1 MICWQCHEPTDGPVC
16 VGCEALQPPPATIDP
31 FTILGLN
38 RSFAI
43 TDDAIE
49 AAWRK
54 LSRSVH
60 PDRWA
65 GKAAVARRMSLQW
78 TAAVNTAK
86 RILDDPLARARFLAT
101 GDPKPPELGGPQ
113 PDGDFLETI
122 FELQMMS
129 ASNPEGAKET
139 VRQLWDTHRSQLD
152 ETFRAWESGTG
163 TLEQVGMLLA
173 KLQYLNTAR
182 SQTGA

>member
-1 MICWQCHEPTDGPVC
+1 

-31 FTILGLN
+31 FTVLGLS

-43 TDDAIE
+43 TDDTIE
-49 AAWRK
+49 AAWRN

-78 TAAVNTAK
+78 TAAINTSRQTLK
-86 RILDDPLARARFLAT
+86 NPLARARFLAT
-101 GDPKPPELGGPQ
+101 GDPNPPERGGPQ
-113 PDGDFLETI
+113 PDGDFLEII
-122 FELQMMS
+122 FDLQMMS
-129 ASNPEGAKET
+129 VANPEGTRET

-152 ETFRAWESGTG
+152 ETFHAWESGTG
-163 TLEQVGMLLA
+163 TLDLVGILLA